1 MDTYADYSNYY
12 GYLADGTKVQHD
24 AWDGPQHV
32 YYGSLVYDQG
42 SFESASFGGGRIV
55 GTYDDSEAHYFLT
68 DHIGSTRVVA
78 KVTAAGRD
86 DLDRK
91 DYYPFGKAW
100 TQAGM
105 PMSENRYTFSGK
117 EQVDVAIEDGITT
130 PIHDF
135 GARYYDSDGALFFQQ
150 DPMLATYYHIGPY
163 CYCTGNPIN
172 RIDTNGNWDV
182 SVHVYNNREKYG
194 YGIAIVTNRQG
205 KEVFR
210 FTVRA
215 EGTGGRN
222 RYKSNSDTPLG
233 IYDIPD
239 NEPWITGGSR
249 SAYGPNHRL
258 NMVGQEG
265 EIIDTGRSLIRIH
278 GGRQEKYN
286 PQTGQWE
293 KIEKP
298 ILKKTYGCLRASDED
313 MKKFKQITDLL
324 QSSDSEE
331 IPGIVSITDDLQAV
345 DEYENKVTTDI
356 KVTFQ
361 VPAEELDYWK
371 NFISNLLN

>member
-1 MDTYADYSNYY
+1 M
-12 GYLADGTKVQHD
+12 Q
-24 AWDGPQHV
+24 
-32 YYGSLVYDQG
+32 
-42 SFESASFGGGRIV
+42 
-55 GTYDDSEAHYFLT
+55 
-68 DHIGSTRVVA
+68 
-78 KVTAAGRD
+78 TA
-86 DLDRK
+86 
-91 DYYPFGKAW
+91 
-100 TQAGM
+100 
-105 PMSENRYTFSGK
+105 
-117 EQVDVAIEDGITT
+117 
-130 PIHDF
+130 
-135 GARYYDSDGALFFQQ
+135 
-150 DPMLATYYHIGPY
+150 YYHIGPY
-163 CYCTGNPIN
+163 CYCTENPIN

-205 KEVFR
+205 REVFR

-215 EGTGGRN
+215 EGAGGRN

-239 NEPWITGGSR
+239 NEPWIIGGSR
-249 SAYGPNHRL
+249 LAYGPNHRL

-293 KIEKP
+293 KIENP
-298 ILKKTYGCLRASDED
+298 ELKKTYGCLRASDED

-324 QSSDSEE
+324 QSSDSKE

-345 DEYENKVTTDI
+345 EAYENKVTTDI

-361 VPAEELDYWK
+361 VPAEELEYWR